1 MNSSDLTEASFGKPR
16 TEKNTVADKP
26 IKEDETGTCAQCGR
40 GALGELGPSGER
52 TKHQRDRC
60 GRRSRQRPRN
70 TCGSSTLSLPVQDP
84 SRQPDVQ
91 KASAGASSGRSVHT
105 YHLNYLLSRHSLS
118 IYYVPGSVWDAWEAT
133 GSKTGLLPHGGSIL
147 PGQTHSN

>member
-26 IKEDETGTCAQCGR
+26 IKEDETAHVRSAAEAHC
-40 GALGELGPSGER
+40 GELGPSGER
-52 TKHQRDRC
+52 TKHQRDRWETVAKDPGIPAAPPRC
-60 GRRSRQRPRN
+60 PCQCRTLQGSLTSRGK
-70 TCGSSTLSLPVQDP
+70 CWH
-84 SRQPDVQ
+84 
-91 KASAGASSGRSVHT
+91 SSGRSVHT

-118 IYYVPGSVWDAWEAT
+118 IYYVPGSLWDAWEAT
-133 GSKTGLLPHGGSIL
+133 GSKTGLLPSWGSIL